1 MILGKDK
8 HDTAMSWKRQGMV
21 SSFLALEKTTEL
33 ICCQLSCFGKDKR
46 YMHAMSWKRQA
57 FVEVLEK
64 TILLAQ
70 LFHLDN
76 FVVKKRAALFGSVGK
91 FQVRTLQRCYPTKE
105 VE

>member
-76 FVVKKRAALFGSVGK
+76 FVVKKELHC
-91 FQVRTLQRCYPTKE
+91 LE
-105 VE
+105 V

>member
-21 SSFLALEKTTEL
+21 SSFLALENAREL

-76 FVVKKRAALFGSVGK
+76 FVVKKRAALFGGVSK
-91 FQVRTLQRCYPTKE
+91 FQVRTLQSCYLTKE

>member
-21 SSFLALEKTTEL
+21 SSFLVLEKTREL

-57 FVEVLEK
+57 FVEVL
-64 TILLAQ
+64 
-70 LFHLDN
+70 
-76 FVVKKRAALFGSVGK
+76 KKRYAVWK
-91 FQVRTLQRCYPTKE
+91 CRQVPGEDTAKQLVNTRR
-105 VE
+105 